1 MSLGYA
7 GAEGEAGGSHFL
19 RLVARAK
26 LTLSLRVLGRRPDG
40 YHDLE
45 ALVVSLQ
52 DPHDVVSVCL
62 HPTAGVLMW
71 PMSGRASAGVPPGA
85 DNLAAVAGRTILQAA
100 DDEAPFAAAGLE
112 IALHKEIP
120 AGAGLGGGSAD
131 AAATLVAGDRLLD
144 LSLGLAALT
153 DLAAGLGSDVA
164 FCLLGGTAWM
174 RGRGEVIEPL
184 APLDALPLVVAV
196 PPFGLSTPAVYAAW
210 DDLGGPRSRT
220 RRSRSSGPGRSSPRR
235 AGQRPGA
242 GRRGGRAP
250 AAAVP
255 GGTRGPGSRAGAAG
269 RKRLRP
275 GGPRRRC
282 RPRQSSGHRPESP
295 SRRSGLGHPPRRTG
309 RRLLSHSSRGHPVP
323 RVGRYFP
330 AARRCQRVRLRSFL
344 CFFFRIRLRR
354 FLMSEPMA
362 GAHYPPT
369 LVAVIPLASRCQV
382 SS

>member
-26 LTLSLRVLGRRPDG
+26 LTLSLRVLGCRPDG

-164 FCLLGGTAWM
+164 FCLLGGTGWM

-184 APLDALPLVVAV
+184 EPLEALPLVVAV

-210 DDLGGPRSRT
+210 DDLGGPRSERVVPAPPALA
-220 RRSRSSGPGRSSPRR
+220 GLLPGGL
-235 AGQRPGA
+235 ANDLE
-242 GRRGGRAP
+242 P
-250 AAAVP
+250 AAEAVEP
-255 GGTRGPGSRAGAAG
+255 
-269 RKRLRP
+269 RLRP
-275 GGPRRRC
+275 FREALEDLAQGPALLAG
-282 RPRQSSGHRPESP
+282 SGSAQAV
-295 SRRSGLGHPPRRTG
+295 L
-309 RRLLSHSSRGHPVP
+309 
-323 RVGRYFP
+323 
-330 AARRCQRVRLRSFL
+330 AADADRAKALAIEVRVRL
-344 CFFFRIRLRR
+344 
-354 FLMSEPMA
+354 
-362 GAHYPPT
+362 GARAWATRPVERG
-369 LVAVIPLASRCQV
+369 VAF
-382 SS
+382 